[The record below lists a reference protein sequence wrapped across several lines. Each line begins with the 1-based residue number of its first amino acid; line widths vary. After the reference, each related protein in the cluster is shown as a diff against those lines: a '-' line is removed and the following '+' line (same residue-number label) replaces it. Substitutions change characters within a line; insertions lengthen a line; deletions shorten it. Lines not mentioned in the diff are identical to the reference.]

1 MNLWIYS
8 NIGFLICGIRGE
20 EMVTFLLILSLVLA
34 IALGFTVICLCM
46 VSSHAERMAEKYIR
60 QLKED
65 KESDNE

>member
-1 MNLWIYS
+1 
-8 NIGFLICGIRGE
+8 
-20 EMVTFLLILSLVLA
+20 MVTFLLILSLVLA

-46 VSSHAERMAEKYIR
+46 VSSHAERMAEKYIK